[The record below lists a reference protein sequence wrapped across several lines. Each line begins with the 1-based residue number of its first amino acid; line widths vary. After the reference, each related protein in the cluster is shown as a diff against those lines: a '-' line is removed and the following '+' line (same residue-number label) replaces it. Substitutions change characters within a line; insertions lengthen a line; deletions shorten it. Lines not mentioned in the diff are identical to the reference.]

1 MSFKRQVTIR
11 MPPKPVF
18 QFLCDPT
25 IVEEFTK
32 WRVQEGEGAF
42 GPGFS
47 WQESRL
53 LARRNWTVTAYDRRG
68 LTFTAKGNGVE
79 VSFAAKK
86 GGTGSCNLQMR
97 VDGDAKAV
105 ARFEKTDG
113 DRLEQFRALMEG

>member
-1 MSFKRQVTIR
+1 

-32 WRVQEGEGAF
+32 WRVTELGDRFAEGF
-42 GPGFS
+42 Q
-47 WQESRL
+47 WQESRP
-53 LARRNWTVTAYDRRG
+53 LARRTWTVTAYDRRG
-68 LTFTAKGNGVE
+68 LTFTAAWNGLT

-97 VDGDAKAV
+97 VDGDARAV
-105 ARFEKTDG
+105 AKFEKTDG
-113 DRLEQFRALMEG
+113 DRLESFRLLMEGE